1 MRLQTVCSF
10 ISQSMISMALDKTIH
25 IKKVTGMFAAIN
37 FTSDNRT
44 TFFAFIICLKSFKL
58 ENMDQP
64 PKNKSN
70 IFPAVEDSLL

>member
-1 MRLQTVCSF
+1 MLAATY
-10 ISQSMISMALDKTIH
+10 
-25 IKKVTGMFAAIN
+25 FAG
-37 FTSDNRT
+37 DNRT
-44 TFFAFIICLKSFKL
+44 PFFAFIIGLKSFKL

>member
-1 MRLQTVCSF
+1 MFIYCIPL
-10 ISQSMISMALDKTIH
+10 ISQSMIPMALDKKIH
-25 IKKVTGMFAAIN
+25 VMKVTGMFAATY
-37 FTSDNRT
+37 FTGDNRT
-44 TFFAFIICLKSFKL
+44 PFFAFIICLKSLKL

>member
-1 MRLQTVCSF
+1 MLAATYF
-10 ISQSMISMALDKTIH
+10 TG
-25 IKKVTGMFAAIN
+25 VTA
-37 FTSDNRT
+37 SV
-44 TFFAFIICLKSFKL
+44 FAFIICLKSFKL

>member
-1 MRLQTVCSF
+1 MF
-10 ISQSMISMALDKTIH
+10 IYCIPLMSQSMIPMAFDKTIH
-25 IKKVTGMFAAIN
+25 VMKVTGMFAATY
-37 FTSDNRT
+37 FTGVTASV
-44 TFFAFIICLKSFKL
+44 FAFMICLKSFKL

>member
-1 MRLQTVCSF
+1 MFIYCIPS
-10 ISQSMISMALDKTIH
+10 ISQSMIPMALDKTIH
-25 IKKVTGMFAAIN
+25 VMKVTGMFAATY
-37 FTSDNRT
+37 FRSDNRT
-44 TFFAFIICLKSFKL
+44 PFTAFICLKSLKL